1 MCCPDS
7 SSSNLLEIKTIQEMT
22 LDFMASFLFLL
33 ELRHRQKCIWRG
45 KEEENRSSA
54 LRAIEISSPS
64 FGGWVV
70 A

>member
-1 MCCPDS
+1 
-7 SSSNLLEIKTIQEMT
+7 MT